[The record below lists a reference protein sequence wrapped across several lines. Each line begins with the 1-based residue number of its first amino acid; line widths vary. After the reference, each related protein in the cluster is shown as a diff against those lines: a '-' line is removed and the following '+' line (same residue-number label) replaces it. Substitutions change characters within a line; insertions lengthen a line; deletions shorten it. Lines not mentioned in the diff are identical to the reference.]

1 MIKSLIRGS
10 ILGAIV
16 ALVPQSATAAQK
28 TAELSFSHFIPQSF
42 ILFKKGTGGG
52 FQGWADSIE
61 KASNGTLRI
70 KFYPTG
76 QLGPAVGHYD
86 MARDGVADIAWAVP
100 GYTPGRFPI
109 ISAAELPFVFKDG
122 AGGSQAV
129 DSWYRKYAPSEM
141 KDVKYL
147 LSHIHNPG
155 TFYTKK
161 KVVRPED
168 VKGLKVRASTGTMGK
183 WINLLGGN
191 AVFMPTSEAVNA
203 LKKGVAD
210 AETFAAFAAETWGH
224 TKVIPHITDMRMYAT
239 IFVAL
244 MNKNKYKKLTVAQR
258 KVIDD
263 HATPDWA
270 RRVSAPWNKLDN
282 ETLQSFSG
290 RKDRF
295 LHAVSPA
302 ELARWQAASQPL
314 VESWSKEVKKKTGLD
329 PSVIMSELRA
339 SVRRY
344 DP

>member
-1 MIKSLIRGS
+1 
-10 ILGAIV
+10 
-16 ALVPQSATAAQK
+16 
-28 TAELSFSHFIPQSF
+28 
-42 ILFKKGTGGG
+42 
-52 FQGWADSIE
+52 
-61 KASNGTLRI
+61 
-70 KFYPTG
+70 
-76 QLGPAVGHYD
+76 
-86 MARDGVADIAWAVP
+86 
-100 GYTPGRFPI
+100 
-109 ISAAELPFVFKDG
+109 
-122 AGGSQAV
+122 
-129 DSWYRKYAPSEM
+129 
-141 KDVKYL
+141 
-147 LSHIHNPG
+147 
-155 TFYTKK
+155 
-161 KVVRPED
+161 
-168 VKGLKVRASTGTMGK
+168 
-183 WINLLGGN
+183 
-191 AVFMPTSEAVNA
+191 
-203 LKKGVAD
+203 
-210 AETFAAFAAETWGH
+210 
-224 TKVIPHITDMRMYAT
+224 MRMYAT